1 MSNDDVGICFIVF
14 QVDVEHRL
22 VFLDQGIFQQEGIL
36 LTVNDRKFNAAY
48 PPDEF
53 GRFEISDLFGKITAD
68 PFAQVAGLA
77 HIDQFPAWL

>member
-36 LTVNDRKFNAAY
+36 LAVNDRKFYAAY
-48 PPDEF
+48 PP
-53 GRFEISDLFGKITAD
+53 
-68 PFAQVAGLA
+68 
-77 HIDQFPAWL
+77 